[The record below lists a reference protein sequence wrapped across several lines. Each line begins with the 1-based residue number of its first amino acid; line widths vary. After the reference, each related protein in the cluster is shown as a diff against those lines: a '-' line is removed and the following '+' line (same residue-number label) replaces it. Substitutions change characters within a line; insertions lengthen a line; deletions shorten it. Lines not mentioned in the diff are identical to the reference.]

1 MSIGVARLAGTGVV
15 VLAVSLA
22 NCASGGTSDGSRPT
36 DPPTGSGPTAAV
48 YVTTPDQGK
57 LLSRDQDVNFV
68 ALSANA
74 GLPQISIDPAT
85 RFQTVVGWGAAMT
98 DASAYLFERVLNADQ
113 RHALFKE
120 LFGPAPGIGLN
131 FVRITM
137 GASDFSQTDY
147 SYDDMPA
154 GEIDTALTNF
164 SIDADRPNKIPALK
178 EARAVNPAMVLFGSP
193 WSPPGWMKTTG
204 SLIKGTLRPE
214 FYPAFAQ
221 YFAHWIEAYQAEGL
235 PITAVT
241 LQNEPHYEPDN
252 YPGMLLEPAQR
263 ADVIKNYVGPL
274 FARRGIT
281 AHIWDWDH
289 NWDDVNSPLTVLGD
303 AAARPYVAG
312 IAWHC
317 YAGDISAQLS
327 VHQQYPDKETYFTE
341 CSGGDW
347 APVWADNLKW
357 YVSTMV
363 IKNARTYAKGVALWN
378 LALDENAGP
387 HLGGCGNCRGIVTIN
402 SKTGQVTRNVEY
414 YALAHA
420 SRFARPGATRIESTA
435 PSGLETVAFQN
446 ADDQSKVL
454 IVLNDGA
461 APASFVV
468 KDGDVG
474 GSYTLPGGAVA
485 TFVWK

>member
-1 MSIGVARLAGTGVV
+1 
-15 VLAVSLA
+15 
-22 NCASGGTSDGSRPT
+22 
-36 DPPTGSGPTAAV
+36 
-48 YVTTPDQGK
+48 
-57 LLSRDQDVNFV
+57 
-68 ALSANA
+68 
-74 GLPQISIDPAT
+74 
-85 RFQTVVGWGAAMT
+85 
-98 DASAYLFERVLNADQ
+98 
-113 RHALFKE
+113 
-120 LFGPAPGIGLN
+120 
-131 FVRITM
+131 
-137 GASDFSQTDY
+137 
-147 SYDDMPA
+147 
-154 GEIDTALTNF
+154 
-164 SIDADRPNKIPALK
+164 
-178 EARAVNPAMVLFGSP
+178 
-193 WSPPGWMKTTG
+193 MKTTG

-221 YFAHWIEAYQAEGL
+221 YFAHWIDAYQAEGL

-274 FARRGIT
+274 FARLGIT
-281 AHIWDWDH
+281 AHIWEWDH
-289 NWDDVNSPLTVLGD
+289 NWDDVNSPLTVLGN
-303 AAARPYVAG
+303 AGARPYVAG
-312 IAWHC
+312 VAWHC
-317 YAGDISAQLS
+317 YPGDISAQLY
-327 VHQQYPDKETYFTE
+327 VHQQYPDKDTYFTE

-363 IKNARTYAKGVALWN
+363 IKSARTYAKGVALWN

-420 SRFARPGATRIESTA
+420 SRFARPGATRIESTS

-485 TFVWK
+485 TCVWK